1 MNENAKYLEKE
12 NIGQLLLNYSLPAI
26 IATTAGSLYNIIDR
40 IFIGQGVGPYAIS
53 GLAITFPIMNL
64 AIAFGTL
71 VGAGAA
77 AIVSI
82 RMGEQR
88 YPDATRTLGNA
99 TILNLIIGLLFSIV
113 ALIFLDPI
121 LIWFGASK
129 HTISYAREFMQ
140 VILAGNIVSHMF
152 FGLNNIMRA
161 SGYPTK
167 AMISILL
174 TVTINVI
181 LAPIFI
187 FWFRWGIRGAAL
199 ATVLSQ
205 VIGMIWVLAHFNSP
219 KSIIHFQKAS
229 FKLKKRIVNDIF
241 AIGLSPF
248 LIHICAAF
256 VAVIMNWQLTKYG
269 GDLAIGAFGIINSI
283 AGLIVMVIFGFTQGM
298 QPIVGYNYGA
308 KQMDR
313 VFLTLKLTIFWATG
327 ISIIGFLLTLL
338 LPEALSKAFTND
350 PTLLSITSIG
360 MRLYM
365 LAFPVVGFQ
374 IVTSNFFQSIGKAKI
389 AIFLS
394 LSRQLLF
401 LIPFIVYLPTQFNL
415 TGVWIAQPA
424 ADIFASLVTGGILF
438 WFYYRLKKRNNLLL
452 DTTTYSS

>member
-1 MNENAKYLEKE
+1 MNENATHLGREKIE
-12 NIGQLLLNYSLPAI
+12 QLLFNYSLPAI

-40 IFIGQGVGPYAIS
+40 IFIGQGVGPLAIS

-71 VGAGAA
+71 VGAGAS

-82 RMGEQR
+82 RMGEKR
-88 YPDATRTLGNA
+88 NSDAVRTLGNA
-99 TILNLIIGLLFSIV
+99 TVLNLIIGVLFSVV

-121 LIWFGASK
+121 LIWFGASND
-129 HTISYAREFMQ
+129 TIGYAREFME
-140 VILAGNIVSHMF
+140 VILMGNVVSHLF

-174 TVTINVI
+174 TVMVNVI

-187 FWFRWGIRGAAL
+187 FWLNWGIRGAAL
-199 ATVLSQ
+199 ATVISQ
-205 VIGMIWVLAHFNSP
+205 IIGLIWVLAHFSNQEST
-219 KSIIHFQKAS
+219 IHFQPAA
-229 FKLKKRIVNDIF
+229 FKLKGRIVSNIF
-241 AIGLSPF
+241 SIGLSPF
-248 LIHICAAF
+248 FIHICAAL
-256 VAVIMNWQLTKYG
+256 VAVIMNWQLEKFG

-308 KQMDR
+308 KQMPR
-313 VFLTLKLTIFWATG
+313 VNLALKLTIAWTTG
-327 ISIIGFLLTLL
+327 ISVIGFLLALL
-338 LPEALSKAFTND
+338 IPGILAKAFTQD
-350 PTLLSITSIG
+350 QTLISLTIPG
-360 MRLYM
+360 MRWYM
-365 LAFPVVGFQ
+365 LAFPLVGFQ

-401 LIPFIVYLPTQFNL
+401 LIPFIIYLPTLYKL
-415 TGVWIAQPA
+415 TGVWMAQPA
-424 ADIFASLVTGGILF
+424 ADVIATLVTGIILF
-438 WFYYRLKKRNNLLL
+438 LFYYQLKKQE
-452 DTTTYSS
+452 

>member
-88 YPDATRTLGNA
+88 YPDAIRTLGNA
-99 TILNLIIGLLFSIV
+99 TILNLIIGLLFSVV

-121 LIWFGASK
+121 LIWFGASE
-129 HTISYAREFMQ
+129 HTISYAREFMEI
-140 VILAGNIVSHMF
+140 ILAGNIVSHMF

-174 TVTINVI
+174 TVTVNVI

-187 FWFRWGIRGAAL
+187 FWFDWGIRGAAL
-199 ATVLSQ
+199 ATVISQ
-205 VIGMIWVLAHFNSP
+205 LIGMIWVLAHFNSS

-229 FKLKKRIVNDIF
+229 FKLKWRIVNDIF

-248 LIHICAAF
+248 LIHVCAAF
-256 VAVIMNWQLTKYG
+256 VAVIMTWQLTKYG

-308 KQMDR
+308 KHMDR

-338 LPEALSKAFTND
+338 LPEALSRAFTDD

-401 LIPFIVYLPTQFNL
+401 LIPFIVYLPTQYNL

-438 WFYYRLKKRNNLLL
+438 WLYYRLKHKSNLSLENKP
-452 DTTTYSS
+452 YSS

>member
-121 LIWFGASK
+121 LIWFGASE

-187 FWFRWGIRGAAL
+187 FWFHWGIRGAAL

-438 WFYYRLKKRNNLLL
+438 WFYYRLKKRSNLLL

>member
-88 YPDATRTLGNA
+88 YPDAIRTLGNA
-99 TILNLIIGLLFSIV
+99 TILNLIIGLLFSVV

-121 LIWFGASK
+121 LIWFGASE
-129 HTISYAREFMQ
+129 HTISYAREFMEI
-140 VILAGNIVSHMF
+140 ILAGNIVSHMF

-174 TVTINVI
+174 TVTVNVI

-187 FWFRWGIRGAAL
+187 FWFHWGIRGAAL
-199 ATVLSQ
+199 ATVISQ
-205 VIGMIWVLAHFNSP
+205 LIGMIWVLAHFNSS

-229 FKLKKRIVNDIF
+229 FKLKRRIVNDIF

-248 LIHICAAF
+248 FIHVCAAF
-256 VAVIMNWQLTKYG
+256 VAVIMTWQLTKYS

-308 KQMDR
+308 KQMGR

-338 LPEALSKAFTND
+338 LPEALSRAFTDD
-350 PTLLSITSIG
+350 PTLLSITTIG

-424 ADIFASLVTGGILF
+424 ADIFASLVTGAILF
-438 WFYYRLKKRNNLLL
+438 WFYYRLKKKKNLSL
-452 DTTTYSS
+452 DSKPYSS

>member
-121 LIWFGASK
+121 LIWFGASE

-187 FWFRWGIRGAAL
+187 FWFHWGIRGAAL

>member
-88 YPDATRTLGNA
+88 YPDAIRTLGNA
-99 TILNLIIGLLFSIV
+99 TILNLIIGLLFSVV

-121 LIWFGASK
+121 LIWFGASE
-129 HTISYAREFMQ
+129 HTISYAREFMEI
-140 VILAGNIVSHMF
+140 ILAGNIVSHMF

-174 TVTINVI
+174 TVTVNVI

-187 FWFRWGIRGAAL
+187 FWFHWGIRGAAL
-199 ATVLSQ
+199 ATVISQ
-205 VIGMIWVLAHFNSP
+205 LIGMIWVLAHFNSS

-229 FKLKKRIVNDIF
+229 FKLKRRIVNDIF

-248 LIHICAAF
+248 FIHVCAAF
-256 VAVIMNWQLTKYG
+256 VAVIMTWQLTKYG

-338 LPEALSKAFTND
+338 LPEALSRAFTDD

-401 LIPFIVYLPTQFNL
+401 LIPFIVYLPTQYNL

-424 ADIFASLVTGGILF
+424 ADIFATLVTGGILF
-438 WFYYRLKKRNNLLL
+438 WFYYRLKQKSNLSLENKP
-452 DTTTYSS
+452 YSS